1 VKVAYIT
8 PGGSVHDEQWLKKLR
23 QYFEVVTRP
32 DLGVDIVQSGPI
44 AYHSTFGENVAL
56 MNKCPFVMMSWGFD
70 VLETKPGFSP
80 SLYED
85 ALRCIVKA
93 ADAFICDSNV
103 VRDKLLELRQGD
115 PPPIIQLPW
124 GVDLEMFSPSN
135 ESPKHQ
141 LVARNRGIDTVVDA
155 FGRTRLYAWGFV
167 MPRKTPHDAMPG
179 VYRQAWAY
187 ICASPSDGS
196 SVSLLEAMASG
207 LPVIVSDIAGNRE
220 WVTHGVNGWLC
231 KHDDPQAF
239 ADAIVECAS
248 MSVVER
254 KQMGERNRAV
264 VEARADWNRNFEKLV
279 EAYHAI
285 VGK

>member
-1 VKVAYIT
+1 MKVAYIT

-32 DLGVDIVQSGPI
+32 DLDVDIVQSGPI

-103 VRDKLLELRQGD
+103 VRDKLLHLRQGD
-115 PPPIIQLPW
+115 PPPIIQFPW
-124 GVDLEMFSPSN
+124 GVDLEMFSPNLDPSTD
-135 ESPKHQ
+135 
-141 LVARNRGIDTVVDA
+141 VFIARERGLSVIQRA
-155 FGRTRLYAWGFV
+155 FAIADKPWFTTRMRHTS
-167 MPRKTPHDAMPG
+167 MPAQ
-179 VYRQAWAY
+179 YRVSRAY

-196 SVSLLEAMASG
+196 SVSLLEAMACG
-207 LPVIVSDIAGNRE
+207 LPAIVSDIAGNRE

-248 MSVVER
+248 MSVAER
-254 KQMGERNRAV
+254 KQMGEANRAV
-264 VEARADWNRNFEKLV
+264 VEARADWHANFEKLA